1 MAWLPKPPRGLP
13 SQSSR
18 PSISAQR
25 SANCFHRRSPAV
37 CSGVWVALA
46 RAIAR
51 DPEILFFDEPTTGLD
66 PMMSDAI
73 SSLIVKSVSALG
85 ATAISITHDMA
96 TARKIGHRV
105 AMLSEAKIIWQ
116 GPVAEMD
123 HSGNAYLE
131 KFISGHA

>member
-1 MAWLPKPPRGLP
+1 
-13 SQSSR
+13 
-18 PSISAQR
+18 
-25 SANCFHRRSPAV
+25 
-37 CSGVWVALA
+37 
-46 RAIAR
+46 
-51 DPEILFFDEPTTGLD
+51 
-66 PMMSDAI
+66 MMSDAI